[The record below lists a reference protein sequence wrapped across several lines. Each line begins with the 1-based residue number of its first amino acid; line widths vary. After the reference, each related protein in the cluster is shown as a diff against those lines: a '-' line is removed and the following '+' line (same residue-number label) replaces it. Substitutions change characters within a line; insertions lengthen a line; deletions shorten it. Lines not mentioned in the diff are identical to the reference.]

1 MAYIDNYKMVVE
13 INVTNTRDE
22 WTLPFNTLIH
32 HISGNVICGGRHHYF
47 TIDTTE
53 KGTPFGINGGK
64 IFKYRVTYN
73 NGANTLVERRM
84 DGTKTV
90 PHNTV
95 KDRAIAEAILNALK
109 EKFN

>member
-1 MAYIDNYKMVVE
+1 MAYIPTYNMAVKV
-13 INVTNTRDE
+13 NVTNTRDE
-22 WTLPFNTLIH
+22 WTLPFGELIH
-32 HISGNVICGGRHHYF
+32 HISGNVICGACHYYF

-53 KGTPFGINGGK
+53 YGTPFGINGGK
-64 IFKYRVTYN
+64 IFRYRITYN
-73 NGANTLVERRM
+73 NGANTLVERKM

-109 EKFN
+109 EMFN

>member
-1 MAYIDNYKMVVE
+1 MAYIDKYKMAVE

-22 WTLPFNTLIH
+22 YTLPFGELIH
-32 HISGNVICGGRHHYF
+32 HISGNAICGGRHHYF
-47 TIDTTE
+47 TIVTTCG
-53 KGTPFGINGGK
+53 GTSFGIDGGK

-73 NGANTLVERRM
+73 NGANTLVERGM
-84 DGTKTV
+84 YGSKQV
-90 PHNTV
+90 PRTE